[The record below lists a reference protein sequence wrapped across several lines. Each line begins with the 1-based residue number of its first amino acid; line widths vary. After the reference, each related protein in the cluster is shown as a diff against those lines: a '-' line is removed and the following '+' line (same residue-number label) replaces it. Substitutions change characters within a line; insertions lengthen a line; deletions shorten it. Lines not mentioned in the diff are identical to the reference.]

1 MDKLKYIF
9 IVLVIAVL
17 AYFLLKRPSAKEQAD
32 ANRSNAEADKA
43 KAEAEVKRAQAK
55 AETAINDII
64 TNTEIS
70 DEEKEKQLVLQ
81 KKALEDAARME
92 QQLAYEQ
99 EQKKIKNDYD
109 TALAQYNA
117 LTPDQKWEKQD
128 NFLKNQIDTAVKK
141 LYEDMKGGNYHDA
154 TIWEDLSANFTSY
167 PAKLFLFGLRYAKYD
182 NQALLV
188 RMKKQTWHFIKPAHC
203 SKKGKVYLAMEP
215 KLNAFYN
222 AYKAIQD
229 NPSVLN
235 KKAGDVIPGY
245 TGQMPDVYK

>member
-9 IVLVIAVL
+9 IVLIIAVL

-70 DEEKEKQLVLQ
+70 DEEKEKQLALQ
-81 KKALEDAARME
+81 KKALEDAKKLE

-117 LTPDQKWEKQD
+117 LTPDEKWEKQD
-128 NFLKNQIDTAVKK
+128 KTLKTQVDTAVAE
-141 LYEDMKGGNYHDA
+141 LYKDMKGGNYHDA
-154 TIWEDLSANFTSY
+154 SIWDNLTANFTHSQ
-167 PAKLFLFGLRYAKYD
+167 AKMFLFGLRYAKQD
-182 NQALLV
+182 SNTLLP
-188 RMKKQTWHFIKPAHC
+188 RMNKQSWHLIKPSYC
-203 SKKGKVYLAMEP
+203 SKTGKVYKEMKP
-215 KLNAFYN
+215 KVDAFYN
-222 AYKAIQD
+222 AYKAVKD

>member
-9 IVLVIAVL
+9 IVLAIAVL
-17 AYFLLKRPSAKEQAD
+17 AYFLLKKPSAEEQAE
-32 ANRSNAEADKA
+32 ANKSNAEADKA

-64 TNTEIS
+64 TNTKIS
-70 DEEKEKQLVLQ
+70 DKEKEKQLALQ

-128 NFLKNQIDTAVKK
+128 NTLKTQIDSNAKA

-154 TIWEDLSANFTSY
+154 KIWDTLKAYTSS
-167 PAKLFLFGLRYAKYD
+167 PAKMYLFGLRYSKKD
-182 NQALLV
+182 SNTLLP
-188 RMKKQTWHFIKPAHC
+188 RMDKQSWHLIKPAYC
-203 SKKGKVYLAMEP
+203 SKSGKVYKEMKP
-215 KLNAFYN
+215 KVDAFYN
-222 AYKAIQD
+222 AYKAVKD

-245 TGQMPDVYK
+245 TGQMPDAYK